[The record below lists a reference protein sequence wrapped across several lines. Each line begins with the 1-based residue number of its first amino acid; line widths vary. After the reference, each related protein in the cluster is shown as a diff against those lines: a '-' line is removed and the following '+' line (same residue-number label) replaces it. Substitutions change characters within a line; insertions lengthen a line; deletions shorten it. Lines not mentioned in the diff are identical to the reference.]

1 MSARARVY
9 RNIEL
14 RQEWLGLEPFD
25 AIALGALT
33 WLLMLVARG
42 ALAWNLLI
50 LATAY
55 GTLRVWKRGKPEGFT
70 TTLLRF
76 YLRRP
81 FYSAAAPDTQ
91 LPPFAPAPGPTTAG
105 ALDPD
110 HHATRPDTEEGDS
123 R

>member
-1 MSARARVY
+1 MSRAKVY
-9 RNIEL
+9 RNVEL

-25 AIALGALT
+25 AVALGALA

-42 ALAWNLLI
+42 ALAWNLVL
-50 LATAY
+50 LASAY
-55 GTLRVWKRGKPEGFT
+55 GTLRVWKRGKPEGTT

-81 FYSAAAPDTQ
+81 FFSAAAPDTQ
-91 LPPFAPAPGPTTAG
+91 LPPWAPSPESSGARAPGSHGSPTR
-105 ALDPD
+105 
-110 HHATRPDTEEGDS
+110 HAEGEL